1 MRNKY
6 FILVLTFLCIIVSQE
21 SFGQDYNDN
30 SWDADGDVVGDPL
43 DEVVIVNDYHDS
55 SDDVDPNADLY
66 DPYNYGNEPTPIE
79 DDDPHNDAP
88 VTNPTTSVTPEPTV
102 CTLVGCSSA
111 GYVVDTSLCACVP
124 VPKTW
129 YLDNDGDDYY
139 SGTMFQAE
147 KPSGNYK
154 ASTKGGDCDDTDA
167 TKNGSNCGLPLW
179 YFDNDGDGYH
189 GDIQDSATS
198 PGTNWKLATMGED
211 CDDDDPTR
219 TTDCVTPV
227 WFLDNDQDS
236 YYAEM
241 KQVNESPGDGWIKGT
256 PKGKDCDDT
265 IYSKDNVC
273 YTPLKDPCLKK
284 SLDAILNA
292 SPSTNVFTKLF
303 NDNFGT
309 NLGCIITFIEYSDA
323 TKSYIDA
330 FAKQTGSDSFD
341 LSLNLAALDYASDEY
356 ITATIY
362 HEMIHNYLTTIGIKD
377 ELQQHEE
384 MQKNWQTVMAE
395 QLKLDFPNLSD
406 EDAKGL
412 SWGGLGDTTG
422 YQKLLADDKKNN
434 TGVTG
439 AIAASNKNF
448 KNLNNT
454 NTTTYGTPC
463 K

>member
-1 MRNKY
+1 MKNKY
-6 FILVLTFLCIIVSQE
+6 FILVLTFLCILVSQT
-21 SFGQDYNDN
+21 SFGQDYND
-30 SWDADGDVVGDPL
+30 SWGADGDIIGDDL
-43 DEVVIVNDYHDS
+43 DEVVVVNDYQEPDYS
-55 SDDVDPNADLY
+55 EYTNADLY
-66 DPYNYGNEPTPIE
+66 DPYNYGHEPTPIE
-79 DDDPHNDAP
+79 DEDPHNDDP
-88 VTNPTTSVTPEPTV
+88 VVNPTNPATPDPEV
-102 CTLVGCSSA
+102 CTLAVCTKT
-111 GYVVDTSLCACVP
+111 GYVVDTNLCACVP
-124 VPKTW
+124 VPQYW
-129 YLDNDGDDYY
+129 YLDNDGDDYDGGSLY
-139 SGTMFQAE
+139 QAE

-154 ASTKGGDCDDTDA
+154 ASTKGGDCDDTNA
-167 TKNGSNCGLPLW
+167 TKNGSNCGLPNW

-256 PKGKDCDDT
+256 PKGKDCDDAV
-265 IYSKDNVC
+265 YNKDNVC

-284 SLDAILNA
+284 SLDAILKA

-309 NLGCIITFIEYSDA
+309 NLGCVINFIEYSNPKEADVDGKA
-323 TKSYIDA
+323 HKIDDDN
-330 FAKQTGSDSFD
+330 FE
-341 LSLNLAALDYASDEY
+341 LMLNLSALDYASDEY

-362 HEMIHNYLTTIGIKD
+362 HEIIHNYLTVTGILG
-377 ELQQHEE
+377 EVSQHEE

-454 NTTTYGTPC
+454 NTTTYGTNC